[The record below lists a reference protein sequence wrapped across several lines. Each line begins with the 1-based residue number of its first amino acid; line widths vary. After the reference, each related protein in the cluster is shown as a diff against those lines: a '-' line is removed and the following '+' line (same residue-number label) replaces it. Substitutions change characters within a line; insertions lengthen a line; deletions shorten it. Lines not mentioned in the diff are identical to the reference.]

1 MANNQWLLSMIQNII
16 RFSLNNKVI
25 IGALVIALI
34 GWGAISLQKLPL
46 DAIPDVTSNQV
57 NVVTIAPNLAP
68 VEMEQFV
75 TYPVE
80 MALANIQG
88 MTEIRSVSQ
97 FGLSLIT
104 LEFKEHIDL
113 YWARNQIN
121 ERLQTVKEEI
131 PKGFG
136 SPQLMPVTT
145 GLGEVFQYTIQPK
158 DKNDTSWSLI
168 KLREIQDWIVKRQL
182 LGTEGVAEV
191 SSFGGHLK
199 QYHVRVKPDM
209 LKATGV
215 TLQNVFTAIYKWSNI
230 YC

>member
-1 MANNQWLLSMIQNII
+1 MIQNII

-25 IGALVIALI
+25 IGALIFALI

-88 MTEIRSVSQ
+88 LTEIRSVSQ

-136 SPQLMPVTT
+136 SPQLNTRNNRF
-145 GLGEVFQYTIQPK
+145 GRGFSIYH
-158 DKNDTSWSLI
+158 SA
-168 KLREIQDWIVKRQL
+168 KR
-182 LGTEGVAEV
+182 
-191 SSFGGHLK
+191 
-199 QYHVRVKPDM
+199 
-209 LKATGV
+209 
-215 TLQNVFTAIYKWSNI
+215 
-230 YC
+230 